1 MQYHMCSTRL
11 LLVNVLAVQVYHV
24 RLNLH
29 CPSDSIAK
37 LSPLSYT
44 HWHLITVIALYCVRQ
59 PHTIL
64 SFSAFADPSS
74 VRLRF
79 NPTFH
84 ALSAR
89 QSRLGS
95 AFGPTPALEVLHSD
109 WAGKACSNAWREQ
122 GLQKGGI
129 NSTVCLGRWEKCGKD
144 LEVE

>member
-37 LSPLSYT
+37 FSPLSYT

-74 VRLRF
+74 VLAYGSILPSMHYPQGNPDWDRLLVQHQ
-79 NPTFH
+79 P
-84 ALSAR
+84 
-89 QSRLGS
+89 
-95 AFGPTPALEVLHSD
+95 
-109 WAGKACSNAWREQ
+109 WKY
-122 GLQKGGI
+122 
-129 NSTVCLGRWEKCGKD
+129 STVIGLVRRAATRGGSRDYRRGVLIVLYVLGDGRSAGRI
-144 LEVE
+144 